1 MQLVG
6 KGPGSRWQRSIS
18 AAALCVLFAASPS
31 PAEAMEGA
39 RFGKAFVWLWSL
51 AAGQLLA
58 AAALTKHQRILLKS
72 CV

>member
-1 MQLVG
+1 
-6 KGPGSRWQRSIS
+6 
-18 AAALCVLFAASPS
+18 
-31 PAEAMEGA
+31 MEGA

>member
-1 MQLVG
+1 LAEEHFCSG
-6 KGPGSRWQRSIS
+6 
-18 AAALCVLFAASPS
+18 ALCAFCSVS